1 RPSGIDQRAGRNSP
15 VTQLGGWPL
24 LTRAVVK
31 RRCLESLTRVPPS
44 GGTLVASRREIRT
57 QHELALETAGF
68 KTSVRLGNFI
78 QRDPLGDPRRDGA
91 TGQQSEQVAQVRP
104 EPCWMLQP
112 RRFDGVEAGS
122 PSTRQ
127 PPPEIQPHNPH
138 QHDEHAS
145 LALYARRV

>member
-1 RPSGIDQRAGRNSP
+1 M
-15 VTQLGGWPL
+15 

-31 RRCLESLTRVPPS
+31 RRCLESSTRVPPS

-68 KTSVRLGNFI
+68 KTSVRLGDFI
-78 QRDPLGDPRRDGA
+78 QRDPLSDARLDGA
-91 TGQQSEQVAQVRP
+91 TGQQSEQVVQILP

-112 RRFDGVEAGS
+112 HHVDGVEAGS
-122 PSTRQ
+122 PSARQ
-127 PPPEIQPHNPH
+127 PPPEIQARNPH

-145 LALYARRV
+145 LALYARRVPIGAEQTTGLERRERAAIAVV